1 MKKSK
6 TSNVISTISQK
17 RLNEIHGYFA
27 RQNGIR
33 QETHENG
40 TALGSLGLRSKP
52 SDNEAIIDSV
62 LKDVIDLNRDKL
74 SESSLVKVLTSVYL
88 DAKSKLGADVSQDT
102 TQQSLVRISQNAAK
116 IPLDSKMPDPNSK
129 RNQCDMSA
137 SDKNKHQ
144 WNEDVANLST
154 SITYDL
160 WNKQPDC
167 LNTHEFRK
175 LEASNIL
182 PDTKVDFPIG
192 KSNPEST
199 EKLSSPNTINNNRM
213 GNVPALTP
221 MAFGSG
227 QDSHLSKQEENRRQ
241 WKAALDEQLK
251 EQQLMRGKNPQEL
264 QKECGFNKIYSG
276 SSSSNRGH
284 CDNSTA
290 FHELSTSNNQFNS
303 ALASHPSASHFMSS
317 GFFLPDST
325 VTNSFQPS
333 PGKKDNLN
341 QPWKVG
347 FNRVRGFTQQLYTDS
362 LESAERARLAHE
374 TRLINLKQ
382 IEEKRRLK
390 EEEKARLLMEEKMEE
405 ERISRERLRLQ
416 QMAEVEN
423 ARKIAK
429 DMEEFQRTQYLYE
442 SLVRAQE
449 EAKLSKIQKHPCHSE
464 LKRNR
469 DSLSQQS
476 VIQSELLAPYWSV
489 ASVVEKQSQNNPLY
503 VFLSSSGCNAPDSV
517 VYPKNSFAV
526 QTSFPENIGIQTENF
541 ESTNSKDKQ
550 VSNNPASK
558 NQNNGTIAHKIKP
571 SDNKLVKNSPSKM
584 SVSVSTQQNLQSR
597 QNRLTSN
604 NKPTNNNNNSV
615 NNRTKVSQLLKG
627 KQTSKSQSFNS
638 DSYNNNDDFSKSANE
653 RSKLSSSNSAQTIN
667 SCTGT
672 NKFERSVQDGSS
684 TKSRIPI
691 PISTAYS
698 ISSTSMPK
706 HQVSTVNTESPNN
719 TTFLNHENPY
729 GPVDL
734 IRTYDVLIPN
744 DGNIILPVGYEPG
757 AVENTRKSEG
767 KDSLRNP
774 NTKHERS
781 ITRQDTILQQLS
793 EIRKGLQLRQMLC
806 ESGTYEDD
814 IND

>member
-1 MKKSK
+1 M
-6 TSNVISTISQK
+6 V
-17 RLNEIHGYFA
+17 RLCSLLHYF
-27 RQNGIR
+27 
-33 QETHENG
+33 
-40 TALGSLGLRSKP
+40 L
-52 SDNEAIIDSV
+52 
-62 LKDVIDLNRDKL
+62 
-74 SESSLVKVLTSVYL
+74 
-88 DAKSKLGADVSQDT
+88 VSQGT
-102 TQQSLVRISQNAAK
+102 TQQNAPK
-116 IPLDSKMPDPNSK
+116 SPLDSKIPDPNSK
-129 RNQCDMSA
+129 LSQCDMSA

-144 WNEDVANLST
+144 WSEDEANLST
-154 SITYDL
+154 QITHDI
-160 WNKQPDC
+160 WDKQPGC
-167 LNTHEFRK
+167 LDTPNFRK
-175 LEASNIL
+175 LEASNVL
-182 PDTKVDFPIG
+182 SDTKVNFPTG

-199 EKLSSPNTINNNRM
+199 ENLSNSNTISDNRID
-213 GNVPALTP
+213 NVPALTP

-227 QDSHLSKQEENRRQ
+227 QDAHLSKQEENRRQ

-264 QKECGFNKIYSG
+264 QKECEFDKIQSG
-276 SSSSNRGH
+276 SSSNNWGH
-284 CDNSTA
+284 CDNSNA
-290 FHELSTSNNQFNS
+290 FHGLSISNNPSNS

-325 VTNSFQPS
+325 VTNDFHTSSRTMNTP
-333 PGKKDNLN
+333 N

-449 EAKLSKIQKHPCHSE
+449 EAKLTKIQKHPCYSE

-469 DSLSQQS
+469 DSLSQKA
-476 VIQSELLAPYWSV
+476 VIQSELLVPYLSI
-489 ASVVEKQSQNNPLY
+489 ASEVEKPSQNNPLY
-503 VFLSSSGCNAPDSV
+503 AFLSSSGCNAPDSV
-517 VYPKNSFAV
+517 AYPKNSLAV

-541 ESTNSKDKQ
+541 EWTNSKDKQ
-550 VSNNPASK
+550 VSNNPDSK
-558 NQNNGTIAHKIKP
+558 NRNNGTSAHKLKP
-571 SDNKLVKNSPSKM
+571 SDNKSVKNNLSKM
-584 SVSVSTQQNLQSR
+584 SVSVSNQQKQQSR
-597 QNRLTSN
+597 PNRLTSN
-604 NKPTNNNNNSV
+604 YKPTTNNNLV
-615 NNRTKVSQLLKG
+615 NNKTKVSQLLKG

-638 DSYNNNDDFSKSANE
+638 DSYHNNNDNDFSKSTNGQ
-653 RSKLSSSNSAQTIN
+653 SKLSSSNSAQTIN

-672 NKFERSVQDGSS
+672 NKFESRSVQDGSS
-684 TKSRIPI
+684 MKSRIPI
-691 PISTAYS
+691 PISTTHS

-719 TTFLNHENPY
+719 TTFLNHENRY
-729 GPVDL
+729 GPADL

-744 DGNIILPVGYEPG
+744 DANIILPVSHEPG
-757 AVENTRKSEG
+757 VVENTRKSEG
-767 KDSLRNP
+767 KDLLRNS

-806 ESGTYEDD
+806 ESSTYEDD
-814 IND
+814 INY

>member
-17 RLNEIHGYFA
+17 QLKEIQGYFT

-33 QETHENG
+33 QGTHENG
-40 TALGSLGLRSKP
+40 TALGSSGLKSKL

-62 LKDVIDLNRDKL
+62 LRDVIDLNHDKL
-74 SESSLVKVLTSVYL
+74 PESSLVKVLTSVYL
-88 DAKSKLGADVSQDT
+88 DAKSKLGANVLQDT
-102 TQQSLVRISQNAAK
+102 TQKSVVCISKNAPK
-116 IPLDSKMPDPNSK
+116 TPLDSKMPDPNSK
-129 RNQCDMSA
+129 LSQCDMPA

-144 WNEDVANLST
+144 WSGDVANSST
-154 SITYDL
+154 QITYDL
-160 WNKQPDC
+160 WDKQPDC
-167 LNTHEFRK
+167 LDTPSFQK
-175 LEASNIL
+175 LEASNVL
-182 PDTKVDFPIG
+182 SDTKVDFPTG

-199 EKLSSPNTINNNRM
+199 EKLSNPTAISDNQID
-213 GNVPALTP
+213 NVPALTP

-227 QDSHLSKQEENRRQ
+227 QDAHLSKQEENRRQ

-251 EQQLMRGKNPQEL
+251 EQQLMRCKNPQEL
-264 QKECGFNKIYSG
+264 QKDCRFNKIQSG
-276 SSSSNRGH
+276 SSSNDLGH

-290 FHELSTSNNQFNS
+290 FHGLSISNNPSNN

-325 VTNSFQPS
+325 VTNDFHASS
-333 PGKKDNLN
+333 GKKDTPN

-416 QMAEVEN
+416 QMAEFEN
-423 ARKIAK
+423 SRKIAK

-449 EAKLSKIQKHPCHSE
+449 EAKLTKIQKHPCYSE

-469 DSLSQQS
+469 DSLSQKA
-476 VIQSELLAPYWSV
+476 VIQSELLVPYLSI
-489 ASVVEKQSQNNPLY
+489 ASEVEKQSQNNHLY
-503 VFLSSSGCNAPDSV
+503 AFLSSSGCNAPDSAA
-517 VYPKNSFAV
+517 YPKNSLAV

-541 ESTNSKDKQ
+541 EWTNSKDKQ
-550 VSNNPASK
+550 VLNNPDSK
-558 NQNNGTIAHKIKP
+558 NQNNGTSAYKLKP
-571 SDNKLVKNSPSKM
+571 GDNKSVKNNPSKM
-584 SVSVSTQQNLQSR
+584 SVSVSTQQKQQSR
-597 QNRLTSN
+597 PNRLTSN
-604 NKPTNNNNNSV
+604 YKPTNNNNPV
-615 NNRTKVSQLLKG
+615 NNKTKVPQLLKG
-627 KQTSKSQSFNS
+627 KQTSKSQTFNS
-638 DSYNNNDDFSKSANE
+638 DSYNNNDNGFSKSANE
-653 RSKLSSSNSAQTIN
+653 QSKLSSSNGAQTIN

-684 TKSRIPI
+684 MKSRIPI

-698 ISSTSMPK
+698 VSSTSMQK

-729 GPVDL
+729 GPANL

-744 DGNIILPVGYEPG
+744 DANIILPISHEPG
-757 AVENTRKSEG
+757 VVENTRKSEG
-767 KDSLRNP
+767 KDSLRNL

-806 ESGTYEDD
+806 ESSTYEDD
-814 IND
+814 INY

>member
-17 RLNEIHGYFA
+17 QLKEIHGYFA

-74 SESSLVKVLTSVYL
+74 PESSLVKVLTSVYL

-154 SITYDL
+154 SITYNL

-167 LNTHEFRK
+167 LNTHDFRK

-264 QKECGFNKIYSG
+264 QKECGFNKIHSG

-489 ASVVEKQSQNNPLY
+489 ASVVEKQSQINPLY
-503 VFLSSSGCNAPDSV
+503 AFLSSSGCNASDYV

-541 ESTNSKDKQ
+541 ESTNLKDKQ

-615 NNRTKVSQLLKG
+615 NNKTKVSQLLKG

-706 HQVSTVNTESPNN
+706 NQVSTVNTESPNN
-719 TTFLNHENPY
+719 TTFLNNENPY